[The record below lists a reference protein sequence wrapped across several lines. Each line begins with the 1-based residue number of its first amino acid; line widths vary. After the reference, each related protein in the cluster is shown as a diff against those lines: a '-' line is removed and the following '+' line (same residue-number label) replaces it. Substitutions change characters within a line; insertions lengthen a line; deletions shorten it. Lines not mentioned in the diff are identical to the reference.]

1 MPRRFTTDYYGH
13 ERYRG
18 YASLQENALPLTRRE
33 LFYLGG
39 GVAIGALASCALN
52 LLLPNDDCASETQL
66 ATQVSDTSAD
76 NTTQNSAEPITLE
89 SLPWN
94 LQLVNKSHYLEDENA
109 IGKLEIL
116 PDKSW
121 ADASRGLQVDSRIL
135 ESLCS
140 MMDAAQKAGV
150 SPLVCSAYRTFEYQ
164 KGLYQRRVQKAR
176 DDGYTD
182 AEAEASFWVAPP
194 GASEHHTGL
203 ALDIVDASYTNLDE
217 DQETTRAQK
226 WLMANCDQFGFILRY
241 PTNKSEATEIGYE
254 PWHYRY
260 VGEETA
266 SAIMASGLCLEEWL
280 AQEYG
285 VVDV

>member
-140 MMDAAQKAGV
+140 MMDAAQKVGV

-266 SAIMASGLCLEEWL
+266 STIMASGLCLEEWL